1 MYMTERPET
10 NRLAIIA
17 LTLGILSIFLPIM
30 GLPLGLVGIFMS
42 IIAKKEIARTN
53 GYGDSFATAGLIC
66 SIIGLLFQ
74 LILILIGVLS
84 FYSEPIGG

>member
-1 MYMTERPET
+1 VTERPET

-17 LTLGILSIFLPIM
+17 LTLGIVSIFV
-30 GLPLGLVGIFMS
+30 PLIGIPSGVVGIFMS
-42 IIAKKEIARTN
+42 IAAKKEIARTN